1 MRPNNRGF
9 TLIELLIVVVIIGLL
24 AAIAIPKFAST
35 KEEAYVAKMK
45 TDLRNLATAQEAYYG
60 DNNTYYNGPIPA
72 AVLTYNPSISISISV
87 SNVTNTG
94 WAATATAPGL
104 TARTCVIYMG
114 TGGPIAPATAEGSVA
129 CT

>member
-1 MRPNNRGF
+1 
-9 TLIELLIVVVIIGLL
+9 
-24 AAIAIPKFAST
+24 
-35 KEEAYVAKMK
+35 
-45 TDLRNLATAQEAYYG
+45 
-60 DNNTYYNGPIPA
+60 
-72 AVLTYNPSISISISV
+72 V